1 MGGFAMTTLLLIG
14 IILVNGLFLWRF
26 FSDLLL
32 SKTKIANEP
41 GNPAGLGL
49 ASASIFFCS
58 ALGMSDFALSTVL
71 YRKMRWVEDKLLP
84 GTLNAQSVIPVSTMA
99 LSFIQNV
106 KVDFLTLI
114 LCILSQV
121 IGAYF
126 GPRLVVRLSARAIRL
141 CIGTGLIAATLF
153 ILAGKFHLAPA
164 GGAAMGLTGIKLAI
178 ACFAMFSF
186 GALNNIVIGCFA
198 PTMVTIYALVMNPAA
213 AYTIMMF
220 ASAFS
225 VTICSMQFIRYGSYS
240 RKITLAAVTA
250 GVIGA
255 LIGVKCF
262 TLLDLSALQWLVAAI
277 LIYTGTSMLLQE
289 WRAKRVSLIPAASAA

>member
-1 MGGFAMTTLLLIG
+1 MTTLLLIG
-14 IILVNGLFLWRF
+14 ILLINGLFLWRF
-26 FSDLLL
+26 ISDALKNKALL
-32 SKTKIANEP
+32 AREP
-41 GNPAGLGL
+41 GNPVGLGL
-49 ASASIFFCS
+49 GLGSIFFCS

-99 LSFIQNV
+99 LAFIQDV
-106 KVDFLTLI
+106 KVDFLTLG

-126 GPRLVVRLSARAIRL
+126 GPRLVVKLSAKAIRL
-141 CIGTGLIAATLF
+141 CIGAGLVAATLF
-153 ILAGKFHLAPA
+153 ILAGKLHLVPV
-164 GGAAMGLTGIKLAI
+164 GGTAMGLSGTKLMI
-178 ACFAMFSF
+178 ACMAMFSF
-186 GALNNIVIGCFA
+186 GALNNIGIGCFA
-198 PTMVTIYALVMNPAA
+198 PTMVTIYALGMNPAA
-213 AYTIMMF
+213 AFPIMMG

-225 VTICSMQFIRYGSYS
+225 VPVGSMQFIRYGSYS

-262 TLLDLSALQWLVAAI
+262 SLLDLSALQWLVAAI
-277 LIYTGTSMLLQE
+277 LLYTGSSMLLQE
-289 WRAKRVSLIPAASAA
+289 WKANRLSLTTATSAA